1 MNGIIV
7 SVMSAVLEG
16 LTPMNKD
23 NVLKSLDIMWK
34 GVLAIF
40 VTIAI
45 VTLVSVGINYVCN
58 RAKAAVEKK
67 RKEIQENSGSDQ
79 NKQQ

>member
-1 MNGIIV
+1 MNMYSII
-7 SVMSAVLEG
+7 SAVVDLD
-16 LTPMNKD
+16 PMNKD

-45 VTLVSVGINYVCN
+45 ILFVSWGINAICN
-58 RAKAAVEKK
+58 KSREAIDKK
-67 RKEIQENSGSDQ
+67 RAEQQKNKPSDG
-79 NKQQ
+79 KGESK